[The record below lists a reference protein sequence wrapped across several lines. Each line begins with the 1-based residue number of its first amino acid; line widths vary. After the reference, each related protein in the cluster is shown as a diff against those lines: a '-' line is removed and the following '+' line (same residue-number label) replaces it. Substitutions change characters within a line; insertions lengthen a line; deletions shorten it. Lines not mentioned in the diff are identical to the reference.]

1 MMKLNDFINKLEL
14 AHGLPSRY
22 ETSGWGKWNGY
33 SWGWDCVC
41 LIKGIL
47 WGWVGDTSKPR
58 GGGAV
63 YASNGVPD
71 IGTETMIDVC
81 QNVSTDFSDLHKGEL
96 LWMQGHVGIY
106 IGNGNVIEA
115 TASWNTWKVIMT
127 QIGSNGYRTYNGQGD
142 GSSWKKHGF
151 LPYVDYKEEPE
162 PPKPEPTSNIQVGD
176 WVEPIELINYYG
188 TPLTQYDDK
197 YLVTDLYGDR
207 AVLSAPRGDK
217 MQVWASMN
225 VNNLKKVD

>member
-1 MMKLNDFINKLEL
+1 MKLNDFISKLNL
-14 AHGLPSRY
+14 AYDLPSRY

-47 WGWVGDTSKPR
+47 WGWDADTSKPR

-71 IGTETMIDVC
+71 IGTEQMINVC
-81 QNVSTDFSDLHKGEL
+81 ESVSSDFNDLHKGEL
-96 LWMQGHVGIY
+96 LWMPGHVGIY

-127 QIGSNGYRTYNGQGD
+127 QVSSTGYRTYNGQGD
-142 GSSWKKHGF
+142 GSAWQKHGY
-151 LPYVDYKEEPE
+151 LPYVDYEEEPT
-162 PPKPEPTSNIQVGD
+162 PEPTNDIQVGD
-176 WVEPIELINYYG
+176 WVVPTELVNYSG
-188 TPLTQYDDK
+188 VPLTQYDPEYK
-197 YLVTDLYGDR
+197 VIELNGDR
-207 AVLSAPRGDK
+207 AVLAAPRDGK
-217 MQVWASMN
+217 MVVWAAMN
-225 VNNLKKVD
+225 VNNLKKVEEQ